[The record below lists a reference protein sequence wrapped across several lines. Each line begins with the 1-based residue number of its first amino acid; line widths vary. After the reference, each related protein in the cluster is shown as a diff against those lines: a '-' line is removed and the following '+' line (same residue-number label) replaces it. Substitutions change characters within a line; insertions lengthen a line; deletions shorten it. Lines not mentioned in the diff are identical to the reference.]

1 MTAPA
6 QRHYGPTVPAP
17 ALRVN
22 TRDGC
27 MLNVRVL
34 RQATSE
40 GAIPVLFI
48 HALAMDGDMWSGVAQ
63 MLGNEAWRVDGTF
76 YAVDCRGHGAS
87 DASTGPYTTERF
99 AQDMLEVL
107 EAIGSERAHVIG
119 CSMGGTVALAL
130 AGIAPER
137 LTSLTVIDCSAW
149 YGTDAP
155 THWEARAQ
163 TALTEGMAALVE
175 FQIARWFSPAFVQA
189 EPALVRQSV
198 AVFNANHVPAYAES
212 CRMLGQAD
220 ERARLHRFTGLVS
233 VVVGAE
239 DYATPIT
246 MGQDIVDRMT
256 DARLTVVPGTRH
268 YTPLEAP
275 DAIASC
281 IADTIAQA
289 MSIPSKVQDHP
300 ASRSAT

>member
-6 QRHYGPTVPAP
+6 QRHYGPAVPAP

-22 TRDGC
+22 TSDGC
-27 MLNVRVL
+27 TLSVRVL
-34 RQATSE
+34 RQATSQ

-63 MLGNEAWRVDGTF
+63 VLGNESWMVDGAF

-87 DASTGPYTTERF
+87 DAPTGPYTTARF
-99 AQDMLEVL
+99 AQDVQDVL
-107 EAIGSERAHVIG
+107 DAIGSKHAHVVG

-155 THWEARAQ
+155 TRWETRAQ

-175 FQIARWFSPAFVQA
+175 FQIARWFSPEFAQA

-198 AVFNANHVPAYAES
+198 AVFSANHVPAYAES

-220 ERARLHRFTGLVS
+220 ERPRLHCFTGPVS

-281 IADTIAQA
+281 IANTLARA
-289 MSIPSKVQDHP
+289 TSITPKVQDHP
-300 ASRSAT
+300 

>member
-1 MTAPA
+1 MTTPA
-6 QRHYGPTVPAP
+6 LRHYSPAVSAP

-22 TRDGC
+22 ARDGC
-27 MLNVRVL
+27 TLNVRVL
-34 RQATSE
+34 RQATSA

-63 MLGNEAWRVDGTF
+63 MLGNEAWAVDGAF

-87 DASTGPYTTERF
+87 DAPTGLYTTERF
-99 AQDMLEVL
+99 AKDMLHVL
-107 EAIGSERAHVIG
+107 DAIGSEYAHVVG

-137 LTSLTVIDCSAW
+137 LNSLTVIDCSAW

-155 THWEARAQ
+155 TRWEARAQ

-189 EPALVRQSV
+189 EPALVRESI
-198 AVFNANHVPAYAES
+198 AVFNANQVPAYAES
-212 CRMLGQAD
+212 CRMLGEAD
-220 ERARLHRFTGLVS
+220 ERPGLHRFTGPVS

-239 DYATPIT
+239 DYATPVT

-281 IADTIAQA
+281 IAETIARA
-289 MSIPSKVQDHP
+289 RSIPSQVQDHP
-300 ASRSAT
+300 

>member
-1 MTAPA
+1 
-6 QRHYGPTVPAP
+6 
-17 ALRVN
+17 
-22 TRDGC
+22 
-27 MLNVRVL
+27 
-34 RQATSE
+34 
-40 GAIPVLFI
+40 
-48 HALAMDGDMWSGVAQ
+48 
-63 MLGNEAWRVDGTF
+63 
-76 YAVDCRGHGAS
+76 
-87 DASTGPYTTERF
+87 
-99 AQDMLEVL
+99 
-107 EAIGSERAHVIG
+107 
-119 CSMGGTVALAL
+119 MGGTVALAL

-155 THWEARAQ
+155 TRWEARAQ
-163 TALTEGMAALVE
+163 TALTEGMTALVD

-198 AVFNANHVPAYAES
+198 AVFNANHVLAYAES
-212 CRMLGQAD
+212 CRMLGRAD
-220 ERARLHRFTGLVS
+220 ERARLHCFTGPVS

-239 DYATPIT
+239 DYATPIA

-281 IADTIAQA
+281 VADTIARA
-289 MSIPSKVQDHP
+289 TSTLSKVQAHP
-300 ASRSAT
+300 

>member
-1 MTAPA
+1 MTTPA
-6 QRHYGPTVPAP
+6 LRHYSPAVSAP

-22 TRDGC
+22 ARDGC
-27 MLNVRVL
+27 TLNVRVL
-34 RQATSE
+34 RRATSA

-63 MLGNEAWRVDGTF
+63 MLGDEARAVDGAF

-87 DASTGPYTTERF
+87 DAPTGPYTTERF

-107 EAIGSERAHVIG
+107 EAIGSERAHVVG

-130 AGIAPER
+130 AGIAPQG
-137 LTSLTVIDCSAW
+137 LASLTVIDCSAW

-155 THWEARAQ
+155 TRWEARAQ
-163 TALTEGMAALVE
+163 TALTHGMAALVE
-175 FQIARWFSPAFVQA
+175 FQLARWFSPAFVQA

-198 AVFNANHVPAYAES
+198 AVFNVNHVPAYAES
-212 CRMLGQAD
+212 CRMLGRAD
-220 ERARLHRFTGLVS
+220 ERARLHRFTGPVS

-239 DYATPIT
+239 DYATPIA
-246 MGQDIVDRMT
+246 MAQDIVDRMT
-256 DARLTVVPGTRH
+256 DARLTVVPEARH

-275 DAIASC
+275 DAVASC
-281 IADTIAQA
+281 IADTIARA
-289 MSIPSKVQDHP
+289 TSTPPEAQDHP
-300 ASRSAT
+300 

>member
-1 MTAPA
+1 MNALA
-6 QRHYGPTVPAP
+6 QRHYGPAVPTP
-17 ALRVN
+17 VLRVN

-27 MLNVRVL
+27 ALNVRML
-34 RQATSE
+34 RQATSK
-40 GAIPVLFI
+40 GAVPVFFV
-48 HALAMDGDMWSGVAQ
+48 HALAMDGDMWNGVAQ
-63 MLGNEAWRVDGTF
+63 MLSNEACAVEGAL
-76 YAVDCRGHGAS
+76 YAIDCRGHGES
-87 DASTGPYTTERF
+87 DTPTGPYTTARF
-99 AQDMLEVL
+99 AQDVL
-107 EAIGSERAHVIG
+107 DVLDAVGSEHAHVVG

-155 THWEARAQ
+155 TRWEARAQ

-220 ERARLHRFTGLVS
+220 ERARLHHFTGPVS

-239 DYATPIT
+239 DYATPIA

-256 DARLTVVPGTRH
+256 DARLTVVPGTSH

-281 IADTIAQA
+281 IADTIARA
-289 MSIPSKVQDHP
+289 MSIQPNAQDHP
-300 ASRSAT
+300 